1 MTNALFEVSRT
12 MDTIIHPP
20 LKQINKARK
29 IVNVVPGEGIGELS
43 IDWVELEPMGD
54 AMIAYNFSTG
64 AEDTVDFTLQNSKIP
79 LIWKDFSMDRRLY
92 EAMRRK
98 KTNIDASAALEAAY
112 TVSSAEEMMILR
124 GITRNGTTFEKEGLY
139 EGAGQDYSTVKP
151 IGVYGG
157 IQDAV
162 TDVFEMMDDSD
173 VPTDSLR
180 WNLTM
185 SPNIYNKVNK
195 NRSSND
201 NKEMKELLELLGTPN
216 NPGNVYK
223 SNTIPSAGTAG
234 SALLTPTTDT
244 GSQYFDYY
252 LSAEIQTE
260 LGQDGKHPRTGPIS
274 GRIFQ
279 SGVLRI
285 RKNAVIGKMTALSTG
300 STV

>member
-1 MTNALFEVSRT
+1 

-20 LKQINKARK
+20 LRQINKARK

-43 IDWVELEPMGD
+43 IDWVELEPMSN

-64 AEDTVDFTLQNSKIP
+64 AEDTVDFSMQNSKIP

-139 EGAGQDYSTVKP
+139 EGAGQDYSTAKA

-185 SPNIYNKVNK
+185 SPNVYNKVNK
-195 NRSSND
+195 NRSIND

-216 NPGNVYK
+216 NPGSVFK
-223 SNTIPSAGTAG
+223 SNTLPSASTTGT
-234 SALLTPTTDT
+234 SLLTPTIDT

-285 RKNAVIGKMTALSTG
+285 RKNAVIGKMTALSTAA
-300 STV
+300 SV